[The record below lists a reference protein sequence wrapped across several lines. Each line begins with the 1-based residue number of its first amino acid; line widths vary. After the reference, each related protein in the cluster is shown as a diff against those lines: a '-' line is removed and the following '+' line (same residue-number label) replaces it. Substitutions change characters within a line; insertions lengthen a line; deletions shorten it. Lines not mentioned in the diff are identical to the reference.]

1 MAGESGE
8 ERYSFKCNRIIP
20 AISKGWG
27 HKGMKVVFHV
37 LYVCFVFCMQ
47 RNLQFHNN
55 KLFKQL
61 QKKCAF
67 VLWLVVVVMFSL
79 FHCLSVSVII
89 ELWYQRKI
97 CRSAWLPNPKWR
109 ATSMISL
116 RTLQL
121 FVQYSTWVRI
131 SRVHLYV
138 LRRPVHRFCIVS
150 SFRGH
155 QNCGRHLRNFLW
167 HLCRLV
173 RLGLLHHRDAKKKY
187 EREYNM

>member
-1 MAGESGE
+1 M
-8 ERYSFKCNRIIP
+8 
-20 AISKGWG
+20 
-27 HKGMKVVFHV
+27 
-37 LYVCFVFCMQ
+37 FCMYVLFFVCKEIC
-47 RNLQFHNN
+47 NFTTTNCLNN
-55 KLFKQL
+55 YRKSVHLF
-61 QKKCAF
+61 CGWWWWWCSPSF
-67 VLWLVVVVMFSL
+67 TVSL
-79 FHCLSVSVII
+79 SVII

-109 ATSMISL
+109 ATSRISL

-155 QNCGRHLRNFLW
+155 LNCGRHLRNFLW

-173 RLGLLHHRDAKKKY
+173 RLGLLHHRDAKKSMKG
-187 EREYNM
+187 NIKCSIS

>member
-37 LYVCFVFCMQ
+37 LYVCFCFCMQ

-61 QKKCAF
+61 QKKVCICF
-67 VLWLVVVVMFSL
+67 VAGGGGDVLPLSL
-79 FHCLSVSVII
+79 SLSVII

-97 CRSAWLPNPKWR
+97 CRSAWLPTPKWR
-109 ATSMISL
+109 ATSRISL

-138 LRRPVHRFCIVS
+138 LRRPVHRFCIAS

-187 EREYNM
+187 EREYKM

>member
-20 AISKGWG
+20 AITKGWG

-37 LYVCFVFCMQ
+37 LYVCFCFCMQ

-79 FHCLSVSVII
+79 FHCLSVII
-89 ELWYQRKI
+89 ELWYRRKI

-109 ATSMISL
+109 ATSRISL

-173 RLGLLHHRDAKKKY
+173 RLGLLHHRDAKKVWKGI
-187 EREYNM
+187 